1 MSEEPQPANLPDQ
14 PPPYANYG
22 YQLDDQPQAYPI
34 YNPQPSYIVPSTTDN
49 NINAANRWRRWIGY
63 NALAFGLSCVIMPLG
78 CCVMSVVANVL
89 RSSLQELV
97 DNPNFNLAG
106 AIGVF
111 VLLSFPLFLTIGVAS
126 MIQRSAL
133 YHQVPAKS
141 WIFGSAL
148 SGIAAMFV
156 AMMLMGMIAAQLN
169 LDFTPNA
176 YILSI
181 VGIFAGTSAGIGFFQ
196 WWQIRRVVI
205 NAWHWPLI
213 SGATWTGLGTLILGI
228 GMSYLYNR
236 LGI

>member
-1 MSEEPQPANLPDQ
+1 MSEDPNQADQ
-14 PPPYANYG
+14 PPPSYSNYG
-22 YQLDDQPQAYPI
+22 YQPYDQQQTYPH
-34 YNPQPSYIVPSTTDN
+34 YNAQPSYSVPATTDN
-49 NINAANRWRRWIGY
+49 NTNAPNRWRRWVGY

-89 RSSLQELV
+89 RSGLQELV
-97 DNPNFNLAG
+97 DNPSFNLAE

-133 YHQVPAKS
+133 YHQVPAKL
-141 WIFGSAL
+141 WGFGSAL

-156 AMMLMGMIAAQLN
+156 AIMLMGMIAALFN

-181 VGIFAGTSAGIGFFQ
+181 VGIFAGTSTGIGFFQ

>member
-1 MSEEPQPANLPDQ
+1 MSQEPNQADQPQPPST
-14 PPPYANYG
+14 NYG
-22 YQLDDQPQAYPI
+22 YQSYDQQQTYPS
-34 YNPQPSYIVPSTTDN
+34 YNPQIGYSVPATTDN
-49 NINAANRWRRWIGY
+49 NTNAPNRWRRWVGY

-89 RSSLQELV
+89 RSGLQELV
-97 DNPNFNLAG
+97 DNHTFNLVG
-106 AIGVF
+106 AIGLF
-111 VLLSFPLFLTIGVAS
+111 LLLSFPLFLTMGVAS

-133 YHQVPAKS
+133 YHQVPAKL
-141 WIFGSAL
+141 WVFGSAL
-148 SGIAAMFV
+148 SGITAMFV
-156 AMMLMGMIAAQLN
+156 AIMLMGMIAALFN
-169 LDFTPNA
+169 PDFTPNA

-181 VGIFAGTSAGIGFFQ
+181 VGIFAGTSTGIGFFQ

-213 SGATWTGLGTLILGI
+213 SGATWTSLGTLILGV

>member
-1 MSEEPQPANLPDQ
+1 MSEEPNQPDQ
-14 PPPYANYG
+14 PQPPSANYG
-22 YQLDDQPQAYPI
+22 YQPYDQQQAYPS
-34 YNPQPSYIVPSTTDN
+34 YNIQPSYSVPAITDN
-49 NINAANRWRRWIGY
+49 NTNAPDRWRRWVGY

-97 DNPNFNLAG
+97 DNPNVNLAG

-133 YHQVPAKS
+133 YHQVPAKL
-141 WIFGSAL
+141 WVFGSAL

-156 AMMLMGMIAAQLN
+156 TIMLMGMIAALFN
-169 LDFTPNA
+169 PNFTPNA

-181 VGIFAGTSAGIGFFQ
+181 VGIFAGTSTGIGFFQ
-196 WWQIRRVVI
+196 WLQIRRIVI

-213 SGATWTGLGTLILGI
+213 SGATWTGLGTLILGV

>member
-1 MSEEPQPANLPDQ
+1 MSQEPNQADQPQP
-14 PPPYANYG
+14 PYPNYG
-22 YQLDDQPQAYPI
+22 YQSYDQQQTYPS
-34 YNPQPSYIVPSTTDN
+34 YNPQLGYSVPATTDN
-49 NINAANRWRRWIGY
+49 NTNAPNRWRRWVGY

-78 CCVMSVVANVL
+78 CCVMSVIASVL
-89 RSSLQELV
+89 RNSLQELV
-97 DNPNFNLAG
+97 DNHTFNLVG

-111 VLLSFPLFLTIGVAS
+111 VLLSFPLFLTMGVAS

-133 YHQVPAKS
+133 YHQVPAKL
-141 WIFGSAL
+141 WVFGSAL
-148 SGIAAMFV
+148 TGIAAMFV
-156 AMMLMGMIAAQLN
+156 AIMLMGMIAALFA
-169 LDFTPNA
+169 LDFTPNT

-181 VGIFAGTSAGIGFFQ
+181 VVIFAGTSTGIGFFQ

-213 SGATWTGLGTLILGI
+213 SGATWTGLGTLMLGV